1 MLDAAMEMVLLTCA
15 AAGGVVAAVVGLWN
29 AHQLTRLTGRVDELG
44 IQLKSHINAPG
55 LHN

>member
-1 MLDAAMEMVLLTCA
+1 MLDATMEMVLLMCA
-15 AAGGVVAAVVGLWN
+15 AAGGVVGAVAGLWN
-29 AHQLTRLTGRVDELG
+29 AYQFTRLNGRVDELS

>member
-1 MLDAAMEMVLLTCA
+1 METVLLSCA

-29 AHQLTRLTGRVDELG
+29 AYQLTRLTGRVDE
-44 IQLKSHINAPG
+44 ISMRLKSHINAPG